1 MAGNWSQKARPE
13 RAVRTDPVSGTV
25 CARRPNRD
33 VGLALTREESAM
45 HKFKKILVPL
55 DGSEFAEVA
64 LEPALAIAESMGAEM
79 VLFRVAQPIPRT
91 QKLAEMPDVYNDVV
105 AATYREAQ
113 EYLEALQTRLPYEQ
127 IEIEYR
133 PASGGVA
140 RQILDYAAEHGVDLI
155 VLSSHGRTGLDR
167 WIHGNVAYKLL
178 TGCTCSTLVV
188 RGLPHG

>member
-1 MAGNWSQKARPE
+1 MFKY
-13 RAVRTDPVSGTV
+13 
-25 CARRPNRD
+25 RR
-33 VGLALTREESAM
+33 
-45 HKFKKILVPL
+45 ILVPL

-64 LEPALAIAESMGAEM
+64 LDPALAIAESMGAEL

-105 AATYREAQ
+105 AATYREA
-113 EYLEALQTRLPYEQ
+113 EDYLEALQTRLAHEQ
-127 IEIEYR
+127 ITIEYR
-133 PASGGVA
+133 PASEGVA
-140 RQILDYAAEHGVDLI
+140 RQILDFAAEYEVDLI
-155 VLSSHGRTGLDR
+155 VLSSHGRTGVDR